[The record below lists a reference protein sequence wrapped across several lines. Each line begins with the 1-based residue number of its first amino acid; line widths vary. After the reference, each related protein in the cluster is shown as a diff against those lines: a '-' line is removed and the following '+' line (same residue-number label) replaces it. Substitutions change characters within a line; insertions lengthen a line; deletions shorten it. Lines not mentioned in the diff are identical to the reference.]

1 MHNHILIATDGSK
14 VSSAALVFGLD
25 LAQELK
31 AHVTV
36 VTVTEIWSFFDI
48 VKDDEMLIN
57 NPIKEYEAMCSRS
70 ANLILNN
77 ATEHAREVGVKVKTV
92 HIPDRKPA
100 EAIVEEAQARN
111 CDLIIVGSHGRSG
124 IENFLL
130 GSQAAKIIALSKVP
144 VLVYK

>member
-1 MHNHILIATDGSK
+1 
-14 VSSAALVFGLD
+14 
-25 LAQELK
+25 
-31 AHVTV
+31 
-36 VTVTEIWSFFDI
+36 
-48 VKDDEMLIN
+48 
-57 NPIKEYEAMCSRS
+57 
-70 ANLILNN
+70 
-77 ATEHAREVGVKVKTV
+77 VKVKTV